1 MGGREASRLR
11 GAHATRVCSPTFS
24 SRALERALGM
34 LGVRLSG
41 MVQIDISY
49 EGGLH
54 CTATHGPS
62 GTVLTTDAPV
72 DNQGKG
78 ESFSP
83 TDLIATALGTCVAT
97 TMDIYARRKKIDLT
111 GLRITVKKEMSAV
124 APRRIAKLETEM
136 WLPLPLSAD
145 PERTLEKVAM
155 SCPVH
160 TSLSPNVALPVTVHY
175 LAEVG
180 N

>member
-1 MGGREASRLR
+1 
-11 GAHATRVCSPTFS
+11 
-24 SRALERALGM
+24 
-34 LGVRLSG
+34 

-49 EGGLH
+49 DGGLH

-62 GTVLTTDAPV
+62 GTVLSTDAPV

-83 TDLIATALGTCVAT
+83 TDLIATALGTCMAT
-97 TMDIYARRKKIDLT
+97 TMDIYARRKEIDLS
-111 GLRITVKKEMSAV
+111 GLRITVKKEMTAA

-145 PERTLEKVAM
+145 PERLLEKVALA
-155 SCPVH
+155 CPVH
-160 TSLSPNVALPVTVHY
+160 ASLSHDVALPVVVHY
-175 LAEVG
+175 REEAAS
-180 N
+180 

>member
-1 MGGREASRLR
+1 
-11 GAHATRVCSPTFS
+11 
-24 SRALERALGM
+24 
-34 LGVRLSG
+34 

-49 EGGLH
+49 DGGLH
-54 CTATHGPS
+54 CTATHAPS
-62 GTVLTTDAPV
+62 GTVLSTDAPV

-83 TDLIATALGTCVAT
+83 TDLVATALGTCVAT
-97 TMDIYARRKKIDLT
+97 TMDIYARRKEIDLT

-145 PERTLEKVAM
+145 PERLLEKVAM

-160 TSLSPNVALPVTVHY
+160 ASLSPDVALPVTVHY
-175 LAEVG
+175 REEA
-180 N
+180 